1 MNSKS
6 VIYARVS
13 SKDQEKEGFSI
24 PAQIKLLQEYA
35 EKNDL
40 EIVKIFQETESAKI
54 AGRKGF
60 NEMLKFIEQAKDV
73 KHILVEKTDRLYRNL
88 TDYSRIDQ
96 SEHIIHLVKENEI
109 LSKDS
114 KSHAKFIH
122 GIKALM
128 AKNYSDNLSEE
139 VKKGQ
144 TEKAEQ
150 GHFPTVAP
158 YGYKNNLETRLI
170 QVEQNESILI
180 KRAFELYLTQ
190 EFSFA
195 TLRDK
200 LFEEGFRYSP
210 SQPRVP
216 LTTIERM
223 LQNPIYIGDF
233 YWGGKYYKG
242 KHEPL
247 VSVEDFE
254 RVQSI
259 IQNRFKGH
267 ITKRQFQFSGLLNC
281 AECGHAI
288 TAEIKKEKYIYYH
301 CSNRRCVCKNQNTRE
316 EEIETQ
322 FEEILK
328 SIQISENYLDL
339 IIEALKEDF
348 GNEKSFHKE
357 AVSNIQGQLQKIQI
371 KLEKIYEDKLEGVIV
386 EEFWFRKHHEYKQE
400 QSRLLRS
407 LEDHKK
413 GSNNYLETGIQL
425 IELAQKALILYKR
438 QGNTEK
444 RRLLRFISSNFLLQD
459 QKLL

>member
-1 MNSKS
+1 
-6 VIYARVS
+6 
-13 SKDQEKEGFSI
+13 
-24 PAQIKLLQEYA
+24 
-35 EKNDL
+35 
-40 EIVKIFQETESAKI
+40 
-54 AGRKGF
+54 
-60 NEMLKFIEQAKDV
+60 MLKFIEQTKDV

-88 TDYSRIDQ
+88 TNYSRIDQ

-200 LFEEGFRYSP
+200 LFKEGFRYSP

-223 LQNPIYIGDF
+223 LQNPM
-233 YWGGKYYKG
+233 K
-242 KHEPL
+242 
-247 VSVEDFE
+247 S
-254 RVQSI
+254 
-259 IQNRFKGH
+259 
-267 ITKRQFQFSGLLNC
+267 
-281 AECGHAI
+281 
-288 TAEIKKEKYIYYH
+288 KK
-301 CSNRRCVCKNQNTRE
+301 
-316 EEIETQ
+316 
-322 FEEILK
+322 K
-328 SIQISENYLDL
+328 SIFTIIVL
-339 IIEALKEDF
+339 IADVHAKIKIRVKKKLRPNLKKF
-348 GNEKSFHKE
+348 
-357 AVSNIQGQLQKIQI
+357 
-371 KLEKIYEDKLEGVIV
+371 
-386 EEFWFRKHHEYKQE
+386 
-400 QSRLLRS
+400 
-407 LEDHKK
+407 
-413 GSNNYLETGIQL
+413 
-425 IELAQKALILYKR
+425 
-438 QGNTEK
+438 
-444 RRLLRFISSNFLLQD
+444 
-459 QKLL
+459 